1 MTHRN
6 WLGTP
11 IGFNLIGF
19 AVNSRRWLF
28 ARPLLQRRTAWSTLH
43 RRRWRLLPDQ
53 HPLQL
58 PEIAVVEKPA
68 DHVRRDLLGTD
79 RVKLVS
85 GREL

>member
-1 MTHRN
+1 V
-6 WLGTP
+6 GA
-11 IGFNLIGF
+11 GFLPDLCSKG
-19 AVNSRRWLF
+19 A
-28 ARPLLQRRTAWSTLH
+28 AWSALH

-58 PEIAVVEKPA
+58 LEIAVIEPG
-68 DHVRRDLLGTD
+68 DHVRGDLLGTD